1 MADRQIDLYFELS
14 RQAFKEELPEI
25 GISIYNAAPNH
36 FGRAMDRFMELCQEN
51 GLCPK
56 CGMAI
61 EECDCEDS
69 DD

>member
-1 MADRQIDLYFELS
+1 MADRQTDLYFELS

-25 GISIYNAAPNH
+25 GTGFYNAAPNS

-56 CGMAI
+56 CGMPV
-61 EECDCEDS
+61 EECDCEDAN
-69 DD
+69 D